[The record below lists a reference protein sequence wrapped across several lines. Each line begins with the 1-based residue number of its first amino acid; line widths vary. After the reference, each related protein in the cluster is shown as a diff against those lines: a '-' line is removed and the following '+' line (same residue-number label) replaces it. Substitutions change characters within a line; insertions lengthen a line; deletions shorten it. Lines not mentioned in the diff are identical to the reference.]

1 MLWEGFSIMSCV
13 DCGEDAVIINCYKEV
28 MCCKCY
34 SKFIEEQEDG
44 QRISGKR
51 SNEGLVE

>member
-1 MLWEGFSIMSCV
+1 MLREGFSIMSCV

-34 SKFIEEQEDG
+34 SELIEGEDG
-44 QRISGKR
+44 RKIPEKG
-51 SNEGLVE
+51 SNEGFVE